1 MRKGA
6 GRMERVKTAFEKAME
21 KIQGIEA
28 LTPEEKAE
36 MKDRE
41 KIREVLSG
49 LYRGQLKRDEIWE
62 RLKGSKPSLLREAQL
77 SMADSLRLSNLP
89 EEFKLR
95 KEGLLAVEALKD
107 KQNLAV
113 IEGVLTAIDKL
124 RREYGDVKERALEQV
139 RRAVEQNPQLRM
151 RTVRT
156 ADGRAAQVSMSVDE
170 AVLEKAAEFLP
181 EHEKRYEAMFAQ
193 AVERLKK
200 ELR

>member
-1 MRKGA
+1 
-6 GRMERVKTAFEKAME
+6 MERVKTAFEKAME

-41 KIREVLSG
+41 KLRKVLSG
-49 LYRGQLKRDEIWE
+49 LYKGQLKRDDIWE
-62 RLKGSKPSLLREAQL
+62 ELKGSKPALMREAQW
-77 SMADSLRLSNLP
+77 SMADSLRMSNTP
-89 EEFKLR
+89 YEFTVR

-107 KQNLAV
+107 KPNLAA
-113 IEGVLTAIDKL
+113 IEGVLVAIDKL
-124 RREYGDVKERALEQV
+124 RREYNDEKERALEQV
-139 RRAVEQNPQLRM
+139 RKAVEQNPHLRM

-193 AVERLKK
+193 AIERLKK
-200 ELR
+200 DLR

>member
-1 MRKGA
+1 MG
-6 GRMERVKTAFEKAME
+6 EVKSAFEKAME
-21 KIQGIEA
+21 KMKSIEA

-49 LYRGQLKRDEIWE
+49 LYKGQLKRDEIWE
-62 RLKGSKPSLLREAQL
+62 RLKGSKPALLREAQW
-77 SMADSLRLSNLP
+77 SMADSLRLSNMP
-89 EEFKLR
+89 DEFSVR
-95 KEGLLAVEALKD
+95 KDGLLAVEALKG
-107 KQNLAV
+107 KPNLAA
-113 IEGVLTAIDKL
+113 IEGVLSAIDKM
-124 RREYGDVKERALEQV
+124 RREYNDAKERAVQQV
-139 RRAVEQNPQLRM
+139 RQAVEQNPHLRM

-170 AVLEKAAEFLP
+170 AVLEKLAEFLP
-181 EHEKRYEAMFAQ
+181 EHEKRYEAMFGQ